1 MSVTTI
7 EAEKRETGKRASRQ
21 VRRSGNVPCVLYS
34 RSTEPVHFQM
44 PALQLKRLA
53 FTRRTSR
60 IEVNVG
66 GESWSCVL
74 KDIVLHPITD
84 EPRHADFQVL
94 QAGERI
100 TLTVPVRFQGVP
112 VGQTEGGDTQVILN
126 EVEVSCLPQDIPTHI
141 EVDIA
146 ALDIGD
152 SIHIYDLEVE
162 GVEFEMNPEQT
173 VVTVVAPYVEPDPE
187 ELEETL
193 LGEEAMAEE
202 GELADTA
209 EAADGAEAT
218 GAEGDEDFDEDL

>member
-7 EAEKRETGKRASRQ
+7 EAQKRETGKKASRQ

-44 PALQLKRLA
+44 PSLQLKRLA
-53 FTRRTSR
+53 FTRRTNR
-60 IEVNVG
+60 VEVQVD

-100 TLTVPVRFQGVP
+100 TLTIPVRFQGVP
-112 VGQTEGGDTQVILN
+112 VGQTEGGDTQVVLN
-126 EVEVSCLPQDIPTHI
+126 EIEISCLPENIPTHV
-141 EVDIA
+141 EVNISD
-146 ALDIGD
+146 LHIGD
-152 SIHIYDLEVE
+152 SIHVYDLSVE
-162 GVEFEMNPEQT
+162 GVEFEVNPEQT

-187 ELEETL
+187 EVEETL
-193 LGEEAMAEE
+193 LTEEEMAEE

-209 EAADGAEAT
+209 EAAEGAEAQ
-218 GAEGDEDFDEDL
+218 GEEGDESFEEDL